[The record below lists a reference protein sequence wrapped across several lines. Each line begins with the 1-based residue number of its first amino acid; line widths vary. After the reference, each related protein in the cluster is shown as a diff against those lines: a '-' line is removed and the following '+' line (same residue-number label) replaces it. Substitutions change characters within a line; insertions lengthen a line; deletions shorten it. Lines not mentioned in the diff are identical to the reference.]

1 MAKIEL
7 DIEDEALAKVV
18 LRQLPKSLEFCRAT
32 HLEEQVL
39 GPAKQQAAAVCYQMP
54 GSNKIH

>member
-7 DIEDEALAKVV
+7 DIDAEALANVV
-18 LRQLPKSLEFCRAT
+18 LRQLPKFLEFCRAT

-39 GPAKQQAAAVCYQMP
+39 GPVKQQAAAVGYQMP

>member
-1 MAKIEL
+1 MAKIEI

-18 LRQLPKSLEFCRAT
+18 LRQLPKFLEFCRAT
-32 HLEEQVL
+32 HQEEQVL

>member
-1 MAKIEL
+1 MSKIQLE
-7 DIEDEALAKVV
+7 IEDEALARVV
-18 LRQLPKSLEFCRAT
+18 LRQLPKFLEFCRAT

-39 GPAKQQAAAVCYQMP
+39 GPVKQQAAAVGYQMP